1 VSFGGELKELVLYIV
16 KKLVD
21 NPESVRVR
29 EIKGEENIILEL
41 SMAEE
46 DIGKVIGKQGRTI
59 KAIRIL
65 LNAASVKSGQ
75 RVRLELI
82 K

>member
-1 VSFGGELKELVLYIV
+1 LKELVIYIV

-21 NPESVRVR
+21 SPEKVKVK
-29 EIKGEENIILEL
+29 EVKGEQNIILEL
-41 SMAEE
+41 SIAKE

-59 KAIRIL
+59 KALRTL

-75 RVRLELI
+75 RVTLEVI

>member
-1 VSFGGELKELVLYIV
+1 MKELVLYIV

-21 NPESVRVR
+21 NPEEVKVK
-29 EIKGEENIILEL
+29 EVKGEQNIILEL
-41 SMAEE
+41 STAKE

-59 KAIRIL
+59 KALRTL
-65 LNAASVKSGQ
+65 LNAGSVKSGH
-75 RVRLELI
+75 RVTLEVI

>member
-1 VSFGGELKELVLYIV
+1 LKELIVYIV

-21 NPESVRVR
+21 NPEKVRVKEVR
-29 EIKGEENIILEL
+29 GEQNMILEL
-41 SMAEE
+41 STAKE

-59 KAIRIL
+59 KALRTL

-75 RVRLELI
+75 RVTLEVI

>member
-1 VSFGGELKELVLYIV
+1 MKELVIHIV

-21 NPESVRVR
+21 NPEKVKVK
-29 EIKGEENIILEL
+29 EVKGEQNIILEL
-41 SMAEE
+41 STAKE

-59 KAIRIL
+59 KALRTL
-65 LNAASVKSGQ
+65 LNAASVKSGH
-75 RVRLELI
+75 RVALEVI

>member
-1 VSFGGELKELVLYIV
+1 MKELVIYVV

-21 NPESVRVR
+21 NPEKVKVK
-29 EIKGEENIILEL
+29 EVKGEQNIILEL
-41 SMAEE
+41 STANE

-59 KAIRIL
+59 KALRLL
-65 LNAASVKSGQ
+65 LNAASLKSGH
-75 RVRLELI
+75 RVTLEVI